1 MSMNGQSRGNIAIH
15 LGAKSVT
22 VVVCLL
28 LGLSSGT
35 SLGLA
40 MDQQQRGTVLGACIV
55 ISMVAALILT
65 AEERPPRVVR
75 GIAGATLFIWLVLYV
90 VFAVLPVYINSMQ
103 TRSYRELVYAAHEV
117 GPISQRPISPA
128 EFYGGLDATGWIIL
142 LQAFSTCI
150 GLPVFAFLLGLLAW
164 RLVRDWRTATLS
176 QMALRLG
183 LLISGMAMISLLVV
197 TWRVMYVW
205 LSD

>member
-1 MSMNGQSRGNIAIH
+1 MSDQSRGNIAIH

-28 LGLSSGT
+28 LGLSSGA

-55 ISMVAALILT
+55 ISMVAAVILT
-65 AEERPPRVVR
+65 AERRPPRIVR
-75 GIAGATLFIWLVLYV
+75 DIAGATLFIWLILYV
-90 VFAVLPVYINSMQ
+90 VFAVLPVYTNSLQ

-117 GPISQRPISPA
+117 GPISQRPISPT
-128 EFYGGLDATGWIIL
+128 EFYGSLDATGWIIL

-150 GLPVFAFLLGLLAW
+150 GFPVFVFLLGFFAW
-164 RLVRDWRTATLS
+164 RLVRDWRRATLRAIAS
-176 QMALRLG
+176 G
-183 LLISGMAMISLLVV
+183 LFLVMSGIAMTSILIV
-197 TWRVMYVW
+197 TWRVMYIW